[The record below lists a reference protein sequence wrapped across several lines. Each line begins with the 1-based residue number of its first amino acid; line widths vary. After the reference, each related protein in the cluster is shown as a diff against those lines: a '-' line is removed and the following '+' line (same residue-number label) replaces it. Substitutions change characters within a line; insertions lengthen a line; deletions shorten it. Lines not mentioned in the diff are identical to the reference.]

1 MDICK
6 VLYYLSNLAPF
17 MAQALEVPKAQ
28 SKSTRQ
34 VALCIFKHL
43 STPRYTLGWSNKKE
57 QILLITIL
65 IKNTSDH
72 YLKLIY
78 IKWNVIHAV
87 WLVWDLIENLWPFEN
102 SMQRYHSW
110 TIQSRCHKFT
120 CSSYLF
126 SVWPPFDC
134 TKLQLVWSLCVN
146 NWLRLCWC

>member
-1 MDICK
+1 
-6 VLYYLSNLAPF
+6 

-72 YLKLIY
+72 YNIY
-78 IKWNVIHAV
+78 QMECDTCCVV
-87 WLVWDLIENLWPFEN
+87 GVRPD
-102 SMQRYHSW
+102 R
-110 TIQSRCHKFT
+110 KFMT
-120 CSSYLF
+120 F
-126 SVWPPFDC
+126 
-134 TKLQLVWSLCVN
+134 
-146 NWLRLCWC
+146 